1 MLNDHVVS
9 TPARERLR
17 RGIAG
22 IYLDDFTDWLAGRG
36 YAKPTIYSYVYAADR
51 FLNWAHAS
59 GCGDVSVL
67 NRTSVTDYQAHLAE
81 SKPTAKRPCDGGNAY
96 CGARRF
102 LVFLRQRGLAPD
114 FSLAIPPLVA
124 RFCDWMRQHRGVK
137 EITLSAYGR
146 VLRQLLEVLG
156 SEPQHYSAAQLRAF
170 VLAQSRGYSHSKAET
185 VISAVRMFVRFLIA
199 TGRCGE
205 GLQYAVPRVAGWRQ
219 ASLPR
224 YLDPTAVERIV
235 AGCDSSTSLGARD
248 RAVLLLLARLALRA
262 GDVAGLRLGD
272 IDWAHGRILVSGKA
286 RWSAWL
292 PLPQEVGE
300 ALLHY
305 LETGRPAVGGDG
317 VFLIAH
323 APHTPIGSR
332 QVCQT
337 AERAIRRA
345 GIKVPSYGAHLF
357 RHSAA
362 TALLRQG
369 LSLQAIGTLLRH
381 RDVDTTAIYAKVD
394 VNLLQQ
400 IALPW
405 PEEDLPC

>member
-1 MLNDHVVS
+1 MLTDYIVNV
-9 TPARERLR
+9 PACERLR
-17 RGIAG
+17 HGIAG
-22 IYLDDFTDWLAGRG
+22 GYLDDFTDWLAGSG
-36 YAKPTIYSYVYAADR
+36 YAKPTIYSYVYAAVR
-51 FLNWAHAS
+51 FLHWAQATGREELS
-59 GCGDVSVL
+59 AL
-67 NRTSVTDYQAHLAE
+67 NRQGLTDYRAHLAGN
-81 SKPTAKRPCDGGNAY
+81 KPAAKRAYEGGNAY
-96 CGARRF
+96 CGAGRF

-114 FSLAIPPLVA
+114 LSLPVPLLVA
-124 RFCDWMRQHRGVK
+124 RFCDWMRRHRGVR
-137 EITLSAYGR
+137 EITLGGYSR

-170 VLAQSRGYSHSKAET
+170 VLAQSRGYSHSKAEM
-185 VISAVRMFVRFLIA
+185 VISAMRMFVRFLIS
-199 TGRCGE
+199 TGQCGE
-205 GLQYAVPRVAGWRQ
+205 GLQYAIPRVAGWRQ

-224 YLDPTAVERIV
+224 YIEPATVERII
-235 AGCDSSTSLGARD
+235 AGCDLSTPLGARD

-286 RWSAWL
+286 RWGAWL

-305 LETGRPAVGGDG
+305 IETGRPRVSYDG
-317 VFLIAH
+317 LFLIAH
-323 APHTPIGSR
+323 APHTPIGAR

-381 RDVDTTAIYAKVD
+381 RDVDTTAIYAKVH